1 MEYIAG
7 GGVKTDCIRKTFR
20 KRLENAYCGKNQWLK
35 EQIDIWFANNR
46 TKVFGFELPTEEDT
60 LRLLTVE
67 TRRKFEHRIGSLP
80 LDIMRG
86 FTEEE
91 ARLYWGERYA
101 PGVGQRFAKE
111 FSDIKIKFEN
121 GMIRYR
127 NFQGDFF
134 TFQGGHRIVPNKK
147 SSDTKIYLLGPCTI
161 MGAYVSDEQTIGAYL
176 QEYLRDTEYEVINC
190 GTFVSEQLPYLFT
203 EKMGCEDIVI
213 IAFSSGSDEWKEFFE
228 NANKMN
234 YWGNWSDLYM
244 EIDSPLDCVLDNFRH
259 VNYKVN
265 KIIARKIYEQLSKTK
280 REKNNLS
287 PNRSPIQNYY
297 IGWDI
302 VYTVREWAKENKF
315 KSNGTAGAIVMNCN
329 PFTKGHRFLVEWAIK
344 QVEFLYIF
352 VVEED
357 ASIFPFKQRYEMV
370 KQGIA
375 DLQGQICVLPSGKY
389 IISKDTFSQYFEKEK
404 VIEQVVNMDYDVR
417 IFGEVVCKEF
427 GISKRFV
434 GEEPLDIVTNA
445 YNETMA
451 RILPEYQVELV
462 VLPRKEMQNG
472 EPISATKARSLLECG
487 KWEELEEILPDTTLH
502 ILHKTDE
509 MDKI

>member
-1 MEYIAG
+1 M
-7 GGVKTDCIRKTFR
+7 
-20 KRLENAYCGKNQWLK
+20 
-35 EQIDIWFANNR
+35 
-46 TKVFGFELPTEEDT
+46 
-60 LRLLTVE
+60 
-67 TRRKFEHRIGSLP
+67 
-80 LDIMRG
+80 
-86 FTEEE
+86 
-91 ARLYWGERYA
+91 
-101 PGVGQRFAKE
+101 
-111 FSDIKIKFEN
+111 
-121 GMIRYR
+121 
-127 NFQGDFF
+127 
-134 TFQGGHRIVPNKK
+134 
-147 SSDTKIYLLGPCTI
+147 
-161 MGAYVSDEQTIGAYL
+161 
-176 QEYLRDTEYEVINC
+176 
-190 GTFVSEQLPYLFT
+190 
-203 EKMGCEDIVI
+203 
-213 IAFSSGSDEWKEFFE
+213 
-228 NANKMN
+228 
-234 YWGNWSDLYM
+234 
-244 EIDSPLDCVLDNFRH
+244 
-259 VNYKVN
+259 N
-265 KIIARKIYEQLSKTK
+265 KIIARKIYEQLSTVKSG
-280 REKNNLS
+280 EKADSIQTLS
-287 PNRSPIQNYY
+287 SIQNYY

-302 VYTVREWAKENKF
+302 INSIRQWAKENRF
-315 KSNGTAGAIVMNCN
+315 KNNKTIGAIVMNCN

-389 IISKDTFSQYFEKEK
+389 IISKDTFSQYFEREK

-434 GEEPLDIVTNA
+434 GEEPLDKVTNA

-462 VLPRKEMQNG
+462 ILPRKEMQNG

-487 KWEELEEILPDTTLH
+487 KREELEEILPDTTLR